1 MENTCEPFSETFLPL
16 QSQLKAQTELWEKWD
31 FLIGGFEWH
40 TKKTGNTT
48 CILENASKTEE
59 GWSNQVTCSM
69 GELDCNTPNIRAG
82 LKYPKK
88 GKWGVCNTRFPLKKK
103 TDNIVIACS
112 NLQCLGT
119 PACASFCQSVLEEQT
134 NTLREESNFYGEDLA
149 KSWGSIP
156 WVNFDAKNCQITISG
171 GIM

>member
-1 MENTCEPFSETFLPL
+1 MKNTCEPFSETFLPL

-40 TKKTGNTT
+40 TKKTGNPT
-48 CILENASKTEE
+48 CILENASKMEE

-82 LKYPKK
+82 LKYPKSK
-88 GKWGVCNTRFPLKKK
+88 GKWGVCNTRFPLEKK

-112 NLQCLGT
+112 FTFN
-119 PACASFCQSVLEEQT
+119 VLELLLAHRFANQYWKSKP
-134 NTLREESNFYGEDLA
+134 TLLGKKATSMVKTWPSPEALSPE
-149 KSWGSIP
+149 
-156 WVNFDAKNCQITISG
+156 
-171 GIM
+171 